1 MLKAFA
7 VVMGVFMIFT
17 IVLFAR
23 TKRVGEN
30 NLFSSL
36 MLTILVIA
44 VTVFS
49 YLHPTWWSMAVL
61 SALAIL
67 LWGGKNSKQKEKISA
82 HHVRKRTRHPLVI
95 NLGSAILGSIIVVLS
110 IFILKDGWTWYRAVV
125 WLSLDLIGLSAVLVV
140 LHERLTNI

>member
-67 LWGGKNSKQKEKISA
+67 LWGEKTPSRRKKFPHTMCAKE
-82 HHVRKRTRHPLVI
+82 L
-95 NLGSAILGSIIVVLS
+95 AIHWSSI
-110 IFILKDGWTWYRAVV
+110 
-125 WLSLDLIGLSAVLVV
+125 
-140 LHERLTNI
+140 